1 MTEFV
6 PIVLRSKP
14 LCGGEIPKAVVT
26 SAMRVAFINVTIVAQ
41 QDLSKGLKILEWYV
55 NFVHNALKYKKCSFA
70 LKAQSFYDFFSNGA
84 AFKGPALRTKIR
96 EKKINFSI

>member
-55 NFVHNALKYKKCSFA
+55 NFVHNALKYKKVQFGEVA
-70 LKAQSFYDFFSNGA
+70 LFCLEGQPNVFYDFFSNG
-84 AFKGPALRTKIR
+84 
-96 EKKINFSI
+96 